1 MSELIRT
8 GAVVRY
14 ERSKT
19 PERLG
24 VSCRC
29 RCHVV
34 LPGTWG
40 EHMNVLNRI
49 DALQSHEW
57 KSLLKPEGMDAF
69 RYTRGE
75 HLHTES
81 EFNRTG

>member
-1 MSELIRT
+1 
-8 GAVVRY
+8 
-14 ERSKT
+14 
-19 PERLG
+19 
-24 VSCRC
+24 
-29 RCHVV
+29 
-34 LPGTWG
+34 
-40 EHMNVLNRI
+40 MNELNRT

-57 KSLLKPEGMDAF
+57 KSSLKPEGMDAF